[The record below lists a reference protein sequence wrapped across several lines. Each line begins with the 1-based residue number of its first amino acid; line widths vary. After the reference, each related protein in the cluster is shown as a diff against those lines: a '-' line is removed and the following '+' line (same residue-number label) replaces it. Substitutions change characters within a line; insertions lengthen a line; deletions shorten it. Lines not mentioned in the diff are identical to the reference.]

1 MSMAAQATNDE
12 DARNLAAY
20 FATLKCES
28 APAVNARAA
37 SVGEA
42 IASKCAACHGAD
54 GRAGNRAWPN
64 LAGLSK
70 DYLFN
75 TLKAYKGGARY
86 DAMMVGIVKD
96 LSDSD
101 AESVADYYANTS
113 CK

>member
-1 MSMAAQATNDE
+1 M
-12 DARNLAAY
+12 R
-20 FATLKCES
+20 
-28 APAVNARAA
+28 
-37 SVGEA
+37 
-42 IASKCAACHGAD
+42 KCAGGGRAGRIGRRGDRACHGAD

-75 TLKAYKGGARY
+75 TLKAYRGGARNN
-86 DAMMVGIVKD
+86 AMMVGIVKD

-101 AESVADYYANTS
+101 AESVADYYASAS